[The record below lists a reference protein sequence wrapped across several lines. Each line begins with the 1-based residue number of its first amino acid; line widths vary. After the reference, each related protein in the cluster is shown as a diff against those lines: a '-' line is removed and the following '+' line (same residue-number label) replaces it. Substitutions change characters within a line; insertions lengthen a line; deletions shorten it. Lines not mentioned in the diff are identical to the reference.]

1 MQYLVILGMF
11 VAALSLVGCDR
22 PEEEVAKEAPASQ
35 PARAEESVQAPV
47 ASDEPEPAEPEPLVE
62 NAEGEPLP
70 LDSMTI
76 EEKEAFLFDSVTPEK
91 GEFPS
96 AAWEIFFPTPN
107 ENWGHQFEADGAYS
121 YWDHSAEA
129 IRARY
134 YYTDGIWRI
143 EGNTIQVQLSRYVM
157 YDEEPVEVE
166 PGIWQRSSD
175 RFSVS
180 GRTEVPITDDTW
192 HTIGTLESVRV
203 GLVLMHPFEDR
214 LAEFPPTIRLR
225 PLFQDQVLDEE
236 VRYWGVGRR

>member
-1 MQYLVILGMF
+1 MQYLVILGTVVM
-11 VAALSLVGCDR
+11 ALSLVGCDR
-22 PEEEVAKEAPASQ
+22 LEKEVAKETPASQ
-35 PARAEESVQAPV
+35 PARAEESTQAPV
-47 ASDEPEPAEPEPLVE
+47 ASDEPAEPEPLVE

-76 EEKEAFLFDSVTPEK
+76 EEKEGFLFDSVTPEK

-107 ENWGHQFEADGAYS
+107 ENWGHQFEADGAYT

-129 IRARY
+129 IQARY

-143 EGNTIQVQLSRYVM
+143 EGNTIQVQLSQYAM
-157 YDEEPVEVE
+157 HDEEAVEVV
-166 PGIWQRSSD
+166 PDIWRIPASSGD
-175 RFSVS
+175 
-180 GRTEVPITDDTW
+180 TEVPITDDTW

>member
-47 ASDEPEPAEPEPLVE
+47 ASDEPEPVEPEPLVE

-70 LDSMTI
+70 FDSMTI
-76 EEKEAFLFDSVTPEK
+76 EEKEGFLST
-91 GEFPS
+91 S
-96 AAWEIFFPTPN
+96 WEIFFPTPN
-107 ENWGHQFEADGAYS
+107 ENWGHQFEADGAYT

-129 IRARY
+129 KQERFWL
-134 YYTDGIWRI
+134 TEGLWRI
-143 EGNTIQVQLSRYVM
+143 DDDLIQVQLSQYVM
-157 YDEEPVEVE
+157 YDEEAVEVV
-166 PGIWQRSSD
+166 PDIWRIPASS
-175 RFSVS
+175 
-180 GRTEVPITDDTW
+180 GHTEVPITDDTW

-236 VRYWGVGRR
+236 VRYWGVPQ

>member
-1 MQYLVILGMF
+1 M
-11 VAALSLVGCDR
+11 S
-22 PEEEVAKEAPASQ
+22 EEAPASQ

-47 ASDEPEPAEPEPLVE
+47 ASGEPAEPEPLVE

-76 EEKEAFLFDSVTPEK
+76 EEKEAFLLAVWD
-91 GEFPS
+91 
-96 AAWEIFFPTPN
+96 IFFPTPN
-107 ENWGHQFEADGAYS
+107 ENWGHRFRPDYV
-121 YWDHSAEA
+121 YRYVDHSAEA
-129 IRARY
+129 TRARY
-134 YYTDGIWRI
+134 YHTDGIWRI
-143 EGNTIQVQLSRYVM
+143 EGNTIQVQLSQYVM
-157 YDEEPVEVE
+157 YDEEPVEVV

-180 GRTEVPITDDTW
+180 GHTEVPITDDTW

>member
-11 VAALSLVGCDR
+11 VAALLLVGCDR
-22 PEEEVAKEAPASQ
+22 PEKEVAKEAPTSQ

-76 EEKEAFLFDSVTPEK
+76 EEKEGFLLAVWD
-91 GEFPS
+91 
-96 AAWEIFFPTPN
+96 IFFPTPN
-107 ENWGHQFEADGAYS
+107 ENWGHRFRPDYV
-121 YWDHSAEA
+121 YRYVDHSAEA
-129 IRARY
+129 TRARY

-143 EGNTIQVQLSRYVM
+143 EGNMIQVQLSQYVM
-157 YDEEPVEVE
+157 HDEEAVEVV
-166 PGIWQRSSD
+166 PDIWRIPTSS
-175 RFSVS
+175 
-180 GRTEVPITDDTW
+180 GHTEVPITDDTW

-236 VRYWGVGRR
+236 VRYWGVPQ

>member
-1 MQYLVILGMF
+1 M
-11 VAALSLVGCDR
+11 
-22 PEEEVAKEAPASQ
+22 AKEAPSSQ

-47 ASDEPEPAEPEPLVE
+47 ASDEPDPAEPEPLVE

-76 EEKEAFLFDSVTPEK
+76 EEKKAFLST
-91 GEFPS
+91 
-96 AAWEIFFPTPN
+96 AWEIFFPTPN
-107 ENWGHQFEADGAYS
+107 ENWGHQFKLDGAYT
-121 YWDHSAEA
+121 YWDHSAKAKQE
-129 IRARY
+129 RFWL
-134 YYTDGIWRI
+134 TEGLWRI
-143 EGNTIQVQLSRYVM
+143 DDDLIQVQLSQYVM

-180 GRTEVPITDDTW
+180 GHTEVPITDDTW

-203 GLVLMHPFEDR
+203 GLVLMHPFNDE

-236 VRYWGVGRR
+236 VRYWGDPQ